1 MRMSVAKIGNRSA
14 ELVLDLLSIANNM
27 SVRMFLHNIFEDDEL
42 EYFDDPK
49 RALMNHLLQYM
60 TKYIEMHIPKKEGV
74 LELKIRYDKNTP
86 YFIPSVPFIED
97 VYVPLYLHLHL
108 LSENYYSYRVVTNQ
122 NILDGQLSNDI
133 SNNSQNK
140 NKGDISKKGSL
151 TKLLHLL
158 IESSIDN
165 KFYYC
170 FWGDFLYKFEIKS
183 QIIPKKNE
191 ETGKMYNDKVP
202 KLDFK
207 EYQLK
212 DINGETFVINNNIGV
227 NESLG
232 TLLVRNN
239 YCYDV
244 TSKDIVNDASGYIS
258 FTNITKIHKKI
269 IKILKYKKCKGATVS
284 DKNIEKLRK
293 KCKNLLNEL
302 KQLQNKIDPNAYNDY
317 FSIFLTYDFEGEIF
331 TIGNS
336 ETFDNMRDF
345 RHDRKKKLN
354 THIKNLEQAI
364 IEEDDEYIYGEILK
378 QINNI
383 KLLIEKIFN

>member
-133 SNNSQNK
+133 SNNSKNK

-165 KFYYC
+165 KELSETDNASLNIDK
-170 FWGDFLYKFEIKS
+170 GSHNNIDFNLLEDDKHNIES
-183 QIIPKKNE
+183 EVKKTDFNVMNLANE
-191 ETGKMYNDKVP
+191 EDV
-202 KLDFK
+202 KLDLSASAT
-207 EYQLK
+207 Q
-212 DINGETFVINNNIGV
+212 V
-227 NESLG
+227 N
-232 TLLVRNN
+232 
-239 YCYDV
+239 
-244 TSKDIVNDASGYIS
+244 
-258 FTNITKIHKKI
+258 
-269 IKILKYKKCKGATVS
+269 
-284 DKNIEKLRK
+284 
-293 KCKNLLNEL
+293 
-302 KQLQNKIDPNAYNDY
+302 
-317 FSIFLTYDFEGEIF
+317 
-331 TIGNS
+331 
-336 ETFDNMRDF
+336 
-345 RHDRKKKLN
+345 
-354 THIKNLEQAI
+354 
-364 IEEDDEYIYGEILK
+364 
-378 QINNI
+378 
-383 KLLIEKIFN
+383 

>member
-14 ELVLDLLSIANNM
+14 ELILDLLSIANNM

-60 TKYIEMHIPKKEGV
+60 TKYIEMHIPKKEEV

-170 FWGDFLYKFEIKS
+170 FWGDFLYKFEIYFEV
-183 QIIPKKNE
+183 QI
-191 ETGKMYNDKVP
+191 
-202 KLDFK
+202 
-207 EYQLK
+207 
-212 DINGETFVINNNIGV
+212 
-227 NESLG
+227 
-232 TLLVRNN
+232 
-239 YCYDV
+239 
-244 TSKDIVNDASGYIS
+244 
-258 FTNITKIHKKI
+258 H
-269 IKILKYKKCKGATVS
+269 
-284 DKNIEKLRK
+284 
-293 KCKNLLNEL
+293 
-302 KQLQNKIDPNAYNDY
+302 
-317 FSIFLTYDFEGEIF
+317 
-331 TIGNS
+331 
-336 ETFDNMRDF
+336 
-345 RHDRKKKLN
+345 H
-354 THIKNLEQAI
+354 
-364 IEEDDEYIYGEILK
+364 
-378 QINNI
+378 
-383 KLLIEKIFN
+383 